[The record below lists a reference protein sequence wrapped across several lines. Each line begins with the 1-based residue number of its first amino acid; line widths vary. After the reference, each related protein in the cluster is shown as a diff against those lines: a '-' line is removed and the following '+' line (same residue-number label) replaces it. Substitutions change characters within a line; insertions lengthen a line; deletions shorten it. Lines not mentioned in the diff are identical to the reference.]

1 MVKLKG
7 ASSKER
13 RGRLLI
19 SAESFSLD
27 ELIDYLKEN
36 AEDLRALSPG
46 ASGEFL
52 LDIGDMALDEDEF
65 GLLLREIQKLGLK
78 LIGVKSYNPITKIVA
93 ANLGLK
99 VISTSLIGGKRASGT
114 SEQPKPDPQP
124 VPKAVEGAKRTQIE
138 GAEHLA
144 RHDLKKPALTSG
156 TLPTQR
162 GDQREEPREELS
174 PKDRVLIITRNL
186 RSGARIEYDGNII
199 VVGNV
204 NPGAELVATGN
215 IIVLGTLRGVAHA
228 GANGDRNAF
237 IYSSKFQASVVK
249 IAGEYG
255 PVPNP
260 KKPKNSCLI
269 KLEENGK
276 ITLKSI
282 A

>member
-19 SAESFSLD
+19 SAESFSLN

-46 ASGEFL
+46 ASGELL

-65 GLLLREIQKLGLK
+65 GLLLREMQKLGLK

-114 SEQPKPDPQP
+114 PEQPKPDSQP
-124 VPKAVEGAKRTQIE
+124 APKTVEEAKRTQIKE
-138 GAEHLA
+138 ANHLT
-144 RHDLKKPALTSG
+144 RHDLKNPALTSG
-156 TLPTQR
+156 TFPTQR
-162 GDQREEPREELS
+162 EDRRGDSREEPS

-215 IIVLGTLRGVAHA
+215 IVVLGTLRGVAHA
-228 GANGDRNAF
+228 GANGDRSAF
-237 IYSSKFQASVVK
+237 IYSSRFQASMVK